1 MRSPLNG
8 PGTAR
13 SAASAG
19 DGLPTPLLAHTAPG
33 AALHLFIATSLAR
46 VLRRAVQFEPQY
58 GWMMPGAPA

>member
-33 AALHLFIATSLAR
+33 AACISSSQPLLPECCD
-46 VLRRAVQFEPQY
+46 EPFNSNPNTD
-58 GWMMPGAPA
+58 G